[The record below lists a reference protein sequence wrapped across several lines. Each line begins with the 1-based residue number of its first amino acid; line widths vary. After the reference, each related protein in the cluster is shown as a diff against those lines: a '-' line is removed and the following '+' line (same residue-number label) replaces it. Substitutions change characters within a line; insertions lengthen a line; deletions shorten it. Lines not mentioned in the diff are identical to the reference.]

1 MIDITLLGT
10 AATMP
15 LPERALTAVH
25 LSFSGRSIL
34 FDCGEGTQ
42 TAARK
47 AHVSLMKTDLIAL
60 THYHGDHFF
69 GLPGLLQ
76 TFGCLGRTDPLII
89 TGPDGLEEAM
99 QPILQLSGS
108 LPFSVS
114 LFHLPQNGIYLSD
127 LIPHWGSDAML
138 IPVPTRHRVE
148 SQGYRFSLRRPGKF
162 NPAAAIEHRI
172 PQKSWSLLQRGN
184 PVTLEDGTVVLPQQ
198 ILGPDRKGLNIIF
211 TGDTAPC
218 DTLVE
223 AASGADLLICEATY
237 GDDEL
242 ASQAEKYG
250 HCTFSQAA
258 HMAEEACVKRLWL
271 THFSQIMENPED
283 CLPFAQKIFPE
294 AVCGTDGM
302 KITLRYSDDM
312 PLPHRP

>member
-25 LSFSGRSIL
+25 LSFNGRSIL

-42 TAARK
+42 AAARK

-60 THYHGDHFF
+60 THYHGDHIF

-76 TFGCLGRTDPLII
+76 SFGCLGRTDPLII

-99 QPILQLSGS
+99 QPILQLSGPT
-108 LPFSVS
+108 PFPVS
-114 LFHLPQNGIYLSD
+114 LCHLPQNGVVISEI
-127 LIPHWGSDAML
+127 IPHWSSDSVL
-138 IPVPTRHRVE
+138 VPISTRHRVE
-148 SQGYRFSLRRPGKF
+148 SRGYRFSLRRPGKF
-162 NPAAAIEHRI
+162 SRDAAVKYRV
-172 PQKSWSLLQRGN
+172 PQRSWRALQRGC

-198 ILGPDRKGLNIIF
+198 ILGPDRKGLSIVF

-218 DTLVE
+218 DALVE
-223 AASGADLLICEATY
+223 ASVDADLLICEATY
-237 GDDEL
+237 GDDAL

-258 HMAEEACVKRLWL
+258 RMAADAGARLLWL

-283 CLPFAQKIFPE
+283 FLPSAQKIFPE
-294 AVCGTDGM
+294 SVCGTDGM
-302 KITLRYSDDM
+302 NITLRYNDDT
-312 PLPHRP
+312 PLPRMP